1 MTIDDK
7 IRYEKLQCDI
17 NGEEAVILPLLSSK
31 IDKYECVM
39 GDEILPSDQSRVL
52 EKAKFA
58 YSLLRE
64 ALEKQIKTI
73 EDQGKIQV

>member
-1 MTIDDK
+1 
-7 IRYEKLQCDI
+7 
-17 NGEEAVILPLLSSK
+17 
-31 IDKYECVM
+31 M

-52 EKAKFA
+52 EKVKFA